1 MSRVVSVR
9 FPDDVAER
17 LRKQA
22 SATGEASSG
31 LAQRLVDEGLRMEL
45 HPGIIFRPGP
55 SGRRAAL
62 LRGPDVWEI
71 VGLVRSLKTRGQ
83 AALAEAAEWLGLS
96 VDQVRL
102 ALDYYGEFP
111 EEIDRQIDANDSAA
125 ERAERIAQTQ
135 QRLLR

>member
-1 MSRVVSVR
+1 MSIR
-9 FPDDVAER
+9 FPDDVAAR
-17 LRKQA
+17 LRA
-22 SATGEASSG
+22 RAVATGEPSSG

-45 HPGIIFRPGP
+45 HPGIVFHAGP

-71 VGLVRSLKTRGQ
+71 VGLVRSLDVRGET
-83 AALAEAAEWLGLS
+83 AITEASEWLGLAEG
-96 VDQVRL
+96 QVRT

-111 EEIDRQIDANDSAA
+111 EEIDREIEANAAAA

-135 QRLLR
+135 QRLLQ